1 MTEFK
6 AVKVGDQVKVDFVSE
21 SRTEFSGNR
30 FTGEGVVDRVED
42 GRVFGRL
49 DNGMPFMCGVDDV
62 QVITGQSDIHDVFQK
77 WFMEQ
82 EFYKNLRYQEG
93 NRLFLRDGDV
103 YRYLPVHMTFV
114 TWSENQKWVNE
125 LERWNKNQYDLL
137 KQQGSK
143 LEKLTSLAM
152 ELEGIAKTLDVNE
165 GRGSYY
171 DSAYRIK
178 EALRDETQ
186 PTSTR

>member
-1 MTEFK
+1 MK
-6 AVKVGDQVKVDFVSE
+6 KNDRVKVDFISE
-21 SRTEFSGNR
+21 SRTEFSGNH

-62 QVITGQSDIHDVFQK
+62 QVITGQSDIHDTFQK
-77 WFMEQ
+77 WFTEQ

-114 TWSENQKWVNE
+114 AWSEKQKRIDE
-125 LERWNKNQYDLL
+125 AL
-137 KQQGSK
+137 K
-143 LEKLTSLAM
+143 LV
-152 ELEGIAKTLDVNE
+152 D
-165 GRGSYY
+165 GSYY
-171 DSAYRIK
+171 AN
-178 EALRDETQ
+178 TQ
-186 PTSTR
+186 LMHSVEKVLHGKKLLS

>member
-1 MTEFK
+1 MNK
-6 AVKVGDQVKVDFVSE
+6 GDRIKVDFFSE
-21 SRTEFSGNR
+21 SSTEFSGNR

-62 QVITGQSDIHDVFQK
+62 QVITGQSDIHDTFQK
-77 WFMEQ
+77 WFTEQ

-114 TWSENQKWVNE
+114 AWSEKQKRIDE
-125 LERWNKNQYDLL
+125 AL
-137 KQQGSK
+137 K
-143 LEKLTSLAM
+143 LV
-152 ELEGIAKTLDVNE
+152 D
-165 GRGSYY
+165 GSYY
-171 DSAYRIK
+171 AN
-178 EALRDETQ
+178 TQ
-186 PTSTR
+186 LMHSVEKVLHGKKLLS

>member
-1 MTEFK
+1 MNK
-6 AVKVGDQVKVDFVSE
+6 NDRVKVDFVSE
-21 SRTEFSGNR
+21 SRTEFSGNY

-62 QVITGQSDIHDVFQK
+62 QVITGQSDIHDTFQK
-77 WFMEQ
+77 WFTEQ

-114 TWSENQKWVNE
+114 AWSEKQKRIDE
-125 LERWNKNQYDLL
+125 AL
-137 KQQGSK
+137 K
-143 LEKLTSLAM
+143 LV
-152 ELEGIAKTLDVNE
+152 D
-165 GRGSYY
+165 GSYY
-171 DSAYRIK
+171 AN
-178 EALRDETQ
+178 TQ
-186 PTSTR
+186 LMHSVEKVLHGKKLLS

>member
-1 MTEFK
+1 MNK
-6 AVKVGDQVKVDFVSE
+6 GSRVKVDFVSE

-62 QVITGQSDIHDVFQK
+62 QVITGQSDIHDTFQK
-77 WFMEQ
+77 WFTEQ
-82 EFYKNLRYQEG
+82 DFYKNLRYQEG

-114 TWSENQKWVNE
+114 AWSEKKKRIDEALIRINE
-125 LERWNKNQYDLL
+125 
-137 KQQGSK
+137 S
-143 LEKLTSLAM
+143 
-152 ELEGIAKTLDVNE
+152 KTLVDDPYDIVSDVE
-165 GRGSYY
+165 R
-171 DSAYRIK
+171 
-178 EALRDETQ
+178 ALRGEHE
-186 PTSTR
+186 SS